1 MAYAT
6 TKAALVTHAAAAGA
20 ALSDPILDVRAALPV
35 PKGRCIRVYYGG
47 ETLPAKMDGKRY
59 TLNSEM
65 VAEVTLIAAF
75 FPVVLNDE
83 AVTAQIDTDL
93 YTLKHELRT
102 RILGDAQLGG
112 ASTDTELDYV
122 EPDLVTY
129 NNVRYLMGLW
139 RVVSD
144 ITEYPLA
151 P

>member
-1 MAYAT
+1 
-6 TKAALVTHAAAAGA
+6 
-20 ALSDPILDVRAALPV
+20 
-35 PKGRCIRVYYGG
+35 
-47 ETLPAKMDGKRY
+47 
-59 TLNSEM
+59 M

-112 ASTDTELDYV
+112 AQTDTELDYV

-129 NNVRYLMGLW
+129 NNTRYLMGLW

-144 ITEYPLA
+144 ITEYTLA